1 MASRK
6 QWIIPEKKQM
16 FILNKLKVLTI
27 IYVCL
32 LMNEA

>member
-1 MASRK
+1 MANRK
-6 QWIIPEKKQM
+6 QWIILGEKQIP
-16 FILNKLKVLTI
+16 ILNKLKVLTI

>member
-1 MASRK
+1 MANRK
-6 QWIIPEKKQM
+6 QWIILGEKQIS
-16 FILNKLKVLTI
+16 ILNKLKVLTI